1 MEIPEEVEGLN
12 RLEWAK
18 FRDHFYEVRGRLSTA
33 EEFDKYE
40 RVNERDKYA
49 LDQMRLCFRRV
60 PDEVSEEE
68 LQNNHIKNI

>member
-40 RVNERDKYA
+40 RLSDEDRRVLN
-49 LDQMRLCFRRV
+49 QFRLCFERV
-60 PDEVSEEE
+60 PDEFTEEE
-68 LQNNHIKNI
+68 RLARHLRDI